1 MKDLGTALG
10 LVLVIEGV
18 VYALFPDGMRRV
30 AAQMLAVPAPM
41 LRAVALA
48 AACIGVIVVWLIRR

>member
-1 MKDLGTALG
+1 MKDFGTALA

-18 VYALFPDGMRRV
+18 LYALFPDGMKRMIT
-30 AAQMLAVPAPM
+30 QMLGVPAPV

-48 AACIGVIVVWLIRR
+48 AACIGVGAIWLMRR